1 MHRWAVGKPLMPKEH
16 GAWAVLYGSLLAGV
30 GVAGRMTVPVA
41 LLFVGV
47 SALALASGAL
57 GLLCRM
63 PAGEEAAER
72 RRHARAWL
80 LLYGSAAAA
89 ALGPLLVVWRLD
101 SLVGFGLVAAAFLL
115 TRGILVHRRDERTL
129 FGELAGIAGLT
140 MVGPVAHAEALGEV
154 QPTGLALWPLLFLFF
169 ASGVFYVRMR
179 IQWVAARRKGSMAL
193 SRPSRRACL
202 LYHLLLVVLAP
213 LLAELHVVPW
223 LALLGFVPA
232 VWRAA
237 SGLHV
242 EEPRLDLR
250 RLGWSETALAASFVL
265 LLIGA
270 FQLHALLG

>member
-1 MHRWAVGKPLMPKEH
+1 MPKEH
-16 GAWAVLYGSLLAGV
+16 GAWAVLYGSFLAGV

-47 SALALASGAL
+47 SALALAGGAF

-89 ALGPLLVVWRLD
+89 ALSPLLLVWRSDFLA
-101 SLVGFGLVAAAFLL
+101 VFGLGAVAFLI
-115 TRGILVHRRDERTL
+115 TRAILVHRRDERTI
-129 FGELAGIAGLT
+129 FGELAGTAGLS
-140 MVGPVAHAEALGEV
+140 MVGPLAHAVAVGAV
-154 QPTGLALWPLLFLFF
+154 QPTGLALWPVLFLFF

-179 IQWVAARRKGSMAL
+179 IQWMAARRKGIMAL

-202 LYHLLLVVLAP
+202 LYHLLLIVLAP
-213 LLAELHVVPW
+213 LLAGLHIIPW
-223 LALLGFVPA
+223 PALLGFVPA
-232 VWRAA
+232 LWRAA
-237 SGLHV
+237 GGLHAR
-242 EEPRLDLR
+242 EPRLDLR